1 MRRKRYYSRRRHIGR
16 RKKSPETIFW
26 LITLTILVI
35 GIGAFAAHSGL
46 IRAAFEPAPKD
57 DFLVL
62 PTEVQIEEEPEKP
75 LWEPK
80 VPTTHTNI
88 LLLGLDNQG
97 MCDTVMV
104 ISYNMETF
112 ESALISIKRDTY
124 ISDQTWGHN
133 DSGQNHL
140 AWANQQGMGQ
150 EKDYH
155 AGAMLTA
162 KTVEELLGIDLHAY
176 ASITFEGF
184 EELIDLVGGVVI
196 EVAPEFAARQG
207 ATIPTG
213 RQRLNGEQALIYAR
227 HRQNPR
233 IPEPGS
239 ESQHEDRVRRN
250 QRLLKA
256 ILEQCKTLE
265 SDELI
270 NIANQLD
277 SMLHTTLDDWDILD
291 LANVLYN
298 RDLENIK
305 SVILPGEG
313 KSVYEEQINKDI
325 YYFFLDVENTDLI
338 LGELGLK

>member
-1 MRRKRYYSRRRHIGR
+1 MRRKKYYGRRRQVGR

-26 LITLTILVI
+26 IITLTILML
-35 GIGAFAAHSGL
+35 GGGAIIAQSGL
-46 IRAAFEPAPKD
+46 IKAAFEQVPVD
-57 DFLVL
+57 ENQVL

-75 LWEPK
+75 VWEPK
-80 VPTTHTNI
+80 IPVTHTNI

-112 ESALISIKRDTY
+112 DSAIISIQRDTY
-124 ISDQTWGHN
+124 ISEQTWGHD
-133 DSGQNHL
+133 DSGQSHL

-150 EKDYH
+150 ERDYH

-162 KTVEELLGIDLHAY
+162 KTVEELLGIELHAY

-184 EELIDLVGGVVI
+184 VELIDLIGGVVVD
-196 EVAPEFAARQG
+196 VAPEFTIRQG
-207 ATIPTG
+207 TTLPSG

-239 ESQHEDRVRRN
+239 DSQHGDRIRRN
-250 QRLLKA
+250 QKLLKA

-265 SDELI
+265 SNELI
-270 NIANQLD
+270 IIADQLD
-277 SMLHTTLDDWDILD
+277 DRLYTTLEDWDILE

-298 RDLENIK
+298 RDLQAIK

-313 KSVYEEQINKDI
+313 KSVYEEQINTDI
-325 YYFFLDVENTDLI
+325 YYFFLDFEKTDLI